1 MQRYLKPRWAKV
13 SLPLRF
19 SVLSHWKTSCSQVA
33 QHFQPAIGAMAFS
46 GTAARLIPL
55 RDSVVLSGRLIGKSG
70 LVYDIE
76 RVLQQKEAPLGV
88 VYLAVYG
95 NS

>member
-1 MQRYLKPRWAKV
+1 
-13 SLPLRF
+13 
-19 SVLSHWKTSCSQVA
+19 
-33 QHFQPAIGAMAFS
+33 MAFS

-55 RDSVVLSGRLIGKSG
+55 RDSVVLSSRLIGKSG